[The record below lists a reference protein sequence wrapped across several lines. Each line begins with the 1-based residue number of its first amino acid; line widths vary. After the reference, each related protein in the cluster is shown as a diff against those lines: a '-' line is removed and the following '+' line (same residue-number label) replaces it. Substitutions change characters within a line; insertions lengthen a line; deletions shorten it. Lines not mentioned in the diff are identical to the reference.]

1 MAALSWSSLGMLRRQ
16 VSLRGVFVWL
26 LLALLLAGAAS
37 YTYGSR
43 YAIVHGH
50 GPVQSAAGQGLE
62 RVPPQPETTASR
74 SDTPASASQAVR
86 VVHEAGPSV
95 EPEELEKD
103 CCERNKA
110 PRGEPV
116 PVRTGA
122 VDPPSLTHRLPGD
135 AILAGNV
142 PPEPGLPA
150 LKVVELSISRT

>member
-50 GPVQSAAGQGLE
+50 GPVQSAAAEGL
-62 RVPPQPETTASR
+62 VPPQPETTASR